1 MSKVDTPSK
10 QTLDTPS
17 RAFGD
22 RMSNEVNQTPSKP
35 GFASSFAM
43 PFSKPKTLNQA
54 TINTPSKSVTERLT
68 GDTISS
74 SLKKR

>member
-1 MSKVDTPSK
+1 
-10 QTLDTPS
+10 
-17 RAFGD
+17 
-22 RMSNEVNQTPSKP
+22 MSNEVNQTPSKP